1 MKSVTDYVV
10 QLQKLT
16 QQNLDILSAINDSFL
31 TKQNHLSVT
40 VGESRYALPSFIS
53 LENKLNTLLS
63 NFHNLVHA
71 PESGE
76 AYFNI
81 DGNSRSIEVK
91 SYTTTPNS
99 LVLTPVQEF
108 HVENNDIFKDFMT
121 PIPHINL
128 DVKDLPNDIV
138 QVLVKK
144 VIPINN
150 ELINLF
156 SSSLQK
162 TEGNQTIS
170 LPSVQYSYKD
180 LYKILNRYTQDVD
193 YIEYDTKIDLPIRK
207 NIGSGIYVIES
218 IVDDWI
224 DENLINYITIKFR
237 SDMQDSIYMN
247 SLKYRLFDE
256 TIEKPLRVGDK
267 LITFE
272 GNAKVEVTEIQTNT
286 NTITVKLESGEFLN
300 LIPTNSNN
308 PEEISSLSKMKFFS
322 PIDFDTDKVLKVSL
336 EEDQY
341 IFIAAAALNNRMNV
355 QSAWGSGLMVN
366 TFELTNGDIQFDQYY
381 RENVKN
387 VGDVLFEITSMMSNT
402 LTGYSKAE
410 YEAFSQLEPII
421 DTNNLIVTQINRHL
435 NDSVAVQNIRTLY
448 SQKKDLQNQLNEV
461 LEEINGINNTLAS
474 ISFDDTTGV
483 RSAYVSQLTD
493 LSSRKND
500 LNTSISKILT
510 EIATSAN
517 NSEVPIENGKYHI
530 RGFFDYET
538 FLMENSLSS
547 VKDHVKGI
555 RVQYRYK
562 NIDQEQG
569 LAMSINDKFVFSD
582 WNDMEGF
589 DRERVP
595 SYNNGYQFNIEAN
608 NDKVN
613 EPSFNQIDIPISQGE
628 TVDIRL
634 KLVYD
639 YGYPFIYTTS
649 NWSPIVNIKFPEE
662 YLKDI
667 QILDIIEE
675 NNNDIESNRFTN
687 LLKDQGIPEHIG
699 DKITDQDITYYHKP
713 ENIASGF
720 YTAERRIIPLK
731 DKLSSLD
738 ASLIELK
745 DEVYGTSGESLYVT
759 IKHGESENELLP
771 YQSKTIMVEDVKT
784 LNTSEES
791 ETVKYEGIYEINGS
805 NVSTVMNLSLKNNSS
820 HSVKLFSMFP
830 GDRDID
836 LATLYPKGTKFNT
849 GDYAVVPDK
858 SNTSPD
864 PLGVWFKHPAIDSK
878 LCKGAGNVGET
889 SHEYVPTTD
898 ETKKT
903 SASPQGGNQFIY
915 FRIYDIHTNNELY
928 DTERLQKGSL
938 NNKGHALYPS
948 LNDRYSLCIDSDRI
962 GSYLTLGPNEEIL
975 IPLIYQYNA
984 SSGGLDMSFE
994 IYPSLYKDPIPYR
1007 FKVIRSGGSTQ
1018 DKVLMANKK
1027 KYRSW
1032 WNDGMVKFNSI
1043 FK

>member
-108 HVENNDIFKDFMT
+108 HIENNDIFKDFMT

-144 VIPINN
+144 VIPVNN

-162 TEGNQTIS
+162 KEGNQTIS

-322 PIDFDTDKVLKVSL
+322 PIDFDADKVLKVSL

-538 FLMENSLSS
+538 FLKENSLSS

-589 DRERVP
+589 DRERIP

-649 NWSPIVNIKFPEE
+649 NWSPIINIKFPEE

-738 ASLIELK
+738 ASLIELR

-771 YQSKTIMVEDVKT
+771 YQSKTIMVENVST
-784 LNTSEES
+784 LNTSDESDEE
-791 ETVKYEGIYEINGS
+791 TKVKYEGIYEISGTK
-805 NVSTVMNLSLKNNSS
+805 VSTVMNLSLKNNSS
-820 HSVKLFSMFP
+820 HSIKLFSMFP

-836 LATLYPKGTKFNT
+836 LKTLSSTGTKFKVEN
-849 GDYAVVPDK
+849 YASD
-858 SNTSPD
+858 TS
-864 PLGVWFKHPAIDSK
+864 LGVWFKHPAANSNK
-878 LCKGAGNVGET
+878 LCEGTNGTGK
-889 SHEYVPTTD
+889 SHTFKPSD
-898 ETKKT
+898 EMIE
-903 SASPQGGNQFIY
+903 ASIQGGNQFIY
-915 FRIYDIHTNNELY
+915 FRIKDIHTDNKLY
-928 DTERLQKGSL
+928 DEDRLKKDSL
-938 NNKGHALYPS
+938 ENTTALYPS
-948 LNDRYSLCIDSDRI
+948 LNDRYSLCVDSDRI

-975 IPLIYQYNA
+975 IPLIYQYSTTNI
-984 SSGGLDMSFE
+984 GLDMSFE

-1007 FKVIRSGGSTQ
+1007 FKVIQSGGSTQ